1 MIIVSL
7 GWRAGVGL
15 VTVLV
20 SRRAEEEG
28 AGTGFMAM
36 VSRKIM
42 KIG

>member
-7 GWRAGVGL
+7 GWLPELESTGL
-15 VTVLV
+15 VTATSAGLG
-20 SRRAEEEG
+20 G